1 MRVNSFDQA
10 VEALIFGFESGLPIP
25 TVQLPSDDL
34 VVLARHPDRELLL
47 VGAITRDE
55 PRLEIRLPRDW
66 TRDDLEVLLALALP
80 DQPEISSPSPPGRV
94 EVSV

>member
-55 PRLEIRLPRDW
+55 PRLEIRLPPGW

-80 DQPEISSPSPPGRV
+80 DQPEICCSPAHERV
-94 EVSV
+94 EIPV

>member
-10 VEALIFGFESGLPIP
+10 VDALIFGFESGLPIP

-34 VVLARHPDRELLL
+34 VVLVRHPDRELLL

-55 PRLEIRLPRDW
+55 PRFEIGLPRDW
-66 TRDDLEVLLALALP
+66 TRDDIEVLLALALP
-80 DQPEISSPSPPGRV
+80 DQPEATPVPVPQPL
-94 EVSV
+94 EVPA